1 MTHFTLK
8 VQDQIHTCDL
18 RLNLDTTVRIVCPG
32 AGIDQDFMAGD
43 IPLLLADL
51 PNLIIA
57 EQAYCEKES
66 PEDAV
71 IVDSIETVL

>member
-18 RLNLDTTVRIVCPG
+18 RLNLDTTVRIACPG

-57 EQAYCEKES
+57 EQAYRERECLEN
-66 PEDAV
+66 PAV
-71 IVDSIETVL
+71 IDSPETVL